1 MNDDDRTTDH
11 LTKPERVYR
20 LYRRQRVRE
29 RERMNRFLLFLS
41 FFLECY
47 TESYCVYIGS
57 FCIDSSIF
65 SYTWG
70 GWGGGPSQNV
80 YVCSSSRGEKRPPE
94 ALWVLLKEP
103 ERERNE

>member
-1 MNDDDRTTDH
+1 
-11 LTKPERVYR
+11 
-20 LYRRQRVRE
+20 
-29 RERMNRFLLFLS
+29 MNRFLLFLS

-70 GWGGGPSQNV
+70 GWGGGPSHRMYMCV
-80 YVCSSSRGEKRPPE
+80 VVVAARRGLQKHYGYY
-94 ALWVLLKEP
+94 
-103 ERERNE
+103 